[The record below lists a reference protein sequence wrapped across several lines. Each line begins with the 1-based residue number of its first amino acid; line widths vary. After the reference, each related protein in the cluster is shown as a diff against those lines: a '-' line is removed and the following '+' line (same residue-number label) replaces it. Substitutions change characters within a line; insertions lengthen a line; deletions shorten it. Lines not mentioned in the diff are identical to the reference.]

1 MSPNGVCTL
10 PLPKHTP
17 FLENSDFP
25 ESSIAF
31 PMGKVS
37 PPQIEGTV
45 PFFKL
50 FLHLPKLLYI
60 THTSFKESRSAN
72 HQYLPFTFAD
82 SRLSPYLIH

>member
-10 PLPKHTP
+10 PLPQHTP

-60 THTSFKESRSAN
+60 THTSLYSKKADLQITN
-72 HQYLPFTFAD
+72 IYHLP
-82 SRLSPYLIH
+82 LLIQD